1 MVRRTVGVL
10 VVAAAA
16 LVLVASVSARQQEK
30 NKPRPAGATELK
42 AKVVRVDVAKGILTV
57 EDAGKERD
65 FKVTAETQIV
75 GPRGAA
81 NKERL
86 KDERFAPGWEM
97 KLTIAPDGK
106 KLLKIQLPLRK
117 EKKADKQ

>member
-10 VVAAAA
+10 AVATAA
-16 LVLVASVSARQQEK
+16 LVLVASVSARQQDK
-30 NKPRPAGATELK
+30 NKQQPAGATELK

-57 EDAGKERD
+57 DDAGKERD
-65 FKVTAETQIV
+65 FRVTAQTPIV

-81 NKERL
+81 SKERL

-117 EKKADKQ
+117 EKKADQQ

>member
-10 VVAAAA
+10 AVAVATLA
-16 LVLVASVSARQQEK
+16 LVASVSARQQDR
-30 NKPRPAGATELK
+30 NKPKPAGATELTT
-42 AKVVRVDVAKGILTV
+42 KVVRVDVAKGILTV
-57 EDAGKERD
+57 DDAGKKRD
-65 FKVTAETQIV
+65 FRVTAETQIV

-97 KLTIAPDGK
+97 KLTIAADGK

>member
-1 MVRRTVGVL
+1 MVRRTGGVL
-10 VVAAAA
+10 VIAAATLA
-16 LVLVASVSARQQEK
+16 LVASLPAQQQDKGKSA
-30 NKPRPAGATELK
+30 GTTVLT

-57 EDAGKERD
+57 DDAGKERD
-65 FKVTAETQIV
+65 FRVTPQTQIV
-75 GPRGAA
+75 GPRGAP
-81 NKERL
+81 NRERL

-97 KLTIAPDGK
+97 KLTIAGDGK

>member
-1 MVRRTVGVL
+1 MVRRTIGVL
-10 VVAAAA
+10 AVAAATLA
-16 LVLVASVSARQQEK
+16 LVASVSARQQEK
-30 NKPRPAGATELK
+30 NKPKPAGTAELT

-57 EDAGKERD
+57 DDAGKERD
-65 FKVTAETQIV
+65 FRVTGETRIV

-81 NKERL
+81 SKERL

-97 KLTIAPDGK
+97 KLTITADGK

-117 EKKADKQ
+117 EKKADK